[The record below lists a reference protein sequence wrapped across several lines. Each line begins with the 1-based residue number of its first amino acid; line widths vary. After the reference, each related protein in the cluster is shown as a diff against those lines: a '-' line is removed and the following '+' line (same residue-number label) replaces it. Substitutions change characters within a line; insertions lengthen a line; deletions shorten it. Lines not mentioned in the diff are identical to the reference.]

1 MATLTGQ
8 LQTETRGKSML
19 PGQAAAPSFV
29 NSLLSVATGAIQ
41 GYGPMQKRMEA
52 QKTKDALNDAEQAQ
66 FDFLNQ
72 KEQELNPAFKAAGDE
87 LAMAQT
93 AEKQGRAPAGSSEL
107 RAEKVVSDLY
117 SRFPADKAAIAQY
130 LQGRGF
136 DHYLFQSVKQEEKW
150 KTMQQDS
157 ERAMVE
163 ASYKA
168 ASDNGLVNPTN
179 FEASVKAGQVFLQTQ
194 SNLELAIK
202 MGAEARAKSQEN
214 RAQAE
219 WELNRAGKQ
228 AVDAAAELGGVH
240 LNSII
245 PQLSSL
251 IATIDGHEDRQA
263 MITKIRPQVVASAE
277 TFRAT
282 QLARMQGLPKDAR
295 DAFNAQVDAQLKNI
309 DTLFNVDFE
318 ANKRALDNM
327 KLKFQLDDATALPAY
342 NRMVRLFGQAT
353 ANSIF
358 DDNPANS
365 LPPDVVDQI
374 RKEIKGFAV
383 EGDVNEASI
392 MLSNIA
398 AIRSGVK
405 GLGDMPESEARRV
418 MPVLLKM
425 TTATQVELLKGRM
438 TPDNVSAFL
447 NSNAQ
452 IVNAASELQP
462 GLTDI
467 KSTRAAIQGVA
478 NPQMAQVLTALDK
491 DPAHTQRAQALIIG
505 NRGATAQLLRVAQQA
520 GPDEL
525 GTWKI
530 QWDNRNGTYKV
541 IQDKKLLEDA
551 KKKGAGVGITAVE
564 GQIMPTA
571 GTAAQDLFTK
581 PPSLQEKADAMN
593 MALNH
598 LIATSGLDDNLPKGA
613 TTLGLRNWYANGTP
627 PVTATGENAPS
638 PSEMWIKSYNQLYRA
653 VQDVAVTGGAST
665 VQTPTASFKGA
676 SISPGDAV
684 SRFQSHGVPAHI
696 AQGIV
701 GNLMAESGLRTG
713 AVGDGGK
720 ALSLAQWHP
729 DRRDHA
735 AKAGFDLS
743 NPQDAIDFVMWEL
756 NNTEPKAKEKL
767 AKAKTVQ
774 EAADIF
780 ALYFL
785 RPQGAQTGSAENIH
799 NIKGRRQYAMSLG
812 NN

>member
-168 ASDNGLVNPTN
+168 ASDNGLADPTN
-179 FEASVKAGQVFLQTQ
+179 FEASVKAGQAFLQAQ
-194 SNLELAIK
+194 SKLELAIK
-202 MGAEARAKSQEN
+202 AGAEARAQSQED

-251 IATIDGHEDRQA
+251 IATTNGHEDRQA
-263 MITKIRPQVVASAE
+263 MITKIRPQIVASVE

-318 ANKRALDNM
+318 ANKRTLDNM

-342 NRMVRLFGQAT
+342 NRMVRLFGQAA
-353 ANSIF
+353 ANAIF
-358 DDNPANS
+358 DNDPASS
-365 LPPDVVDQI
+365 LPPDVVEQI

-383 EGDVNEASI
+383 EGDVNEASV

-418 MPVLLKM
+418 MPALLR
-425 TTATQVELLKGRM
+425 TSTATQVELLKGRM

-505 NRGATAQLLRVAQQA
+505 NRGATAQLLRVAQQS
-520 GPDEL
+520 GPDTSADGVYTL
-525 GTWKI
+525 KY
-530 QWDNRNGTYKV
+530 DSRNGTYKV
-541 IQDKKLLEDA
+541 HTDQKKLDEIKKRMGGPVLFDA
-551 KKKGAGVGITAVE
+551 DYPGPASTGVVPSPAG
-564 GQIMPTA
+564 
-571 GTAAQDLFTK
+571 
-581 PPSLQEKADAMN
+581 LQEKADAMN

-638 PSEMWIKSYNQLYRA
+638 PSEMWTKSYNQLYRA

-665 VQTPTASFKGA
+665 VLPTSFKPAAGEVGQKVSSA
-676 SISPGDAV
+676 AERYGIPQAIAHRLVRQESGGKQDAV
-684 SRFQSHGVPAHI
+684 SSAGAIGVMQLMPGTARDLGVDPNNLDQNIEGGMRYLAQMYKKFGDWTLALAAYNAGPGAVEKHKGVPPF
-696 AQGIV
+696 
-701 GNLMAESGLRTG
+701 AETQNYVKSIL
-713 AVGDGGK
+713 GG
-720 ALSLAQWHP
+720 
-729 DRRDHA
+729 
-735 AKAGFDLS
+735 
-743 NPQDAIDFVMWEL
+743 
-756 NNTEPKAKEKL
+756 
-767 AKAKTVQ
+767 
-774 EAADIF
+774 
-780 ALYFL
+780 
-785 RPQGAQTGSAENIH
+785 
-799 NIKGRRQYAMSLG
+799 
-812 NN
+812 

>member
-168 ASDNGLVNPTN
+168 ASDNGLVDPTN
-179 FEASVKAGQVFLQTQ
+179 FEASVKAGQAFLQAQ
-194 SNLELAIK
+194 SKLELAIK
-202 MGAEARAKSQEN
+202 AGAEARAQSQEN
-214 RAQAE
+214 REQAK
-219 WELNRAGKQ
+219 WELDKAGRQ

-251 IATIDGHEDRQA
+251 IATTNGHEDRQA
-263 MITKIRPQVVASAE
+263 MITKIRPQIVASVE

-318 ANKRALDNM
+318 ANKRTLDNM

-358 DDNPANS
+358 DNDPASS

-383 EGDVNEASI
+383 EGDVNEASV

-418 MPVLLKM
+418 MPALLK
-425 TTATQVELLKGRM
+425 TSTATQVELLKGRM

-505 NRGATAQLLRVAQQA
+505 NRGATAQLLRVAQQS
-520 GPDEL
+520 GPDVSED
-525 GTWKI
+525 GI
-530 QWDNRNGTYKV
+530 YSIVWDSRNGTYKV
-541 IQDKKLLEDA
+541 NTDEKKLAAA
-551 KKKGAGVGITAVE
+551 KYILDSMSLFAADYPTPVGT
-564 GQIMPTA
+564 PTIPNP
-571 GTAAQDLFTK
+571 Q
-581 PPSLQEKADAMN
+581 SLQEKADAMN

-638 PSEMWIKSYNQLYRA
+638 PSEMWNKSYNQLYRA
-653 VQDVAVTGGAST
+653 VQDVAVTGGASI

-701 GNLMAESGLRTG
+701 GNLMAESGLKTG

-756 NNTEPKAKEKL
+756 NNTEAAAKKKL
-767 AKAKTVQ
+767 ANAKTVQ

-785 RPQGAQTGSAENIH
+785 RPQGAQTGRAENVH
-799 NIKGRRQYAMSLG
+799 NIDGRRKYAQGLAQR
-812 NN
+812 

>member
-168 ASDNGLVNPTN
+168 ASDNGLVDPTD
-179 FEASVKAGQVFLQTQ
+179 FEASVKAGQAFLQAQ
-194 SNLELAIK
+194 SKLELAIK
-202 MGAEARAKSQEN
+202 AGAEARAQSQEN

-251 IATIDGHEDRQA
+251 IATTNGHEDRQA
-263 MITKIRPQVVASAE
+263 MITKIRPQIVASVE

-318 ANKRALDNM
+318 ANKRTLDNM

-358 DDNPANS
+358 DNDPASS

-383 EGDVNEASI
+383 EGDVNEASV

-418 MPVLLKM
+418 MPALLK
-425 TTATQVELLKGRM
+425 TSTATQVELLKGRM

-505 NRGATAQLLRVAQQA
+505 NRGATAQLLRVAQQS
-520 GPDEL
+520 GPDTSADGVYTL
-525 GTWKI
+525 KY
-530 QWDNRNGTYKV
+530 DSRNGTYKV
-541 IQDKKLLEDA
+541 HTDQKKLDEIKKRMGGPVLFDA
-551 KKKGAGVGITAVE
+551 DYPGPASTGVVPSPAG
-564 GQIMPTA
+564 
-571 GTAAQDLFTK
+571 
-581 PPSLQEKADAMN
+581 LQEKADAMN

-627 PVTATGENAPS
+627 PVTATGENALS
-638 PSEMWIKSYNQLYRA
+638 PSEMWTKSYNELYRA
-653 VQDVAVTGGAST
+653 VQDVAVTGGASI

-756 NNTEPKAKEKL
+756 NNTEAAAKKKL
-767 AKAKTVQ
+767 ANAKTVQ

-785 RPQGAQTGSAENIH
+785 RPQGAQTGRAENVH
-799 NIKGRRQYAMSLG
+799 NIDGRRKYAQGLAQR
-812 NN
+812 

>member
-19 PGQAAAPSFV
+19 PGQAAAPSFI

-41 GYGPMQKRMEA
+41 GYGPMQQRMEA
-52 QKTKDALNDAEQAQ
+52 RTTKDSLNAAEQAQ
-66 FDFLNQ
+66 FDLLYQ
-72 KEQELNPAFKAAGDE
+72 EEQELNSAYKAAGDE
-87 LAMAQT
+87 LAKAQT

-107 RAEKVVSDLY
+107 RREKVVSDLY
-117 SRFPADKAAIAQY
+117 SRFPNDKANIAQY

-136 DHYLFQSVKQEEKW
+136 DHYMFQAVKQEEKW

-163 ASYKA
+163 VSYKA
-168 ASDNGLVNPTN
+168 AYDNGLADPTN
-179 FEASVKAGQVFLQTQ
+179 FEASVKAGQAFLQAQ
-194 SNLELAIK
+194 SKLELAIK
-202 MGAEARAKSQEN
+202 AGQEARAQSQED
-214 RAQAE
+214 REQAK
-219 WELNRAGKQ
+219 WELDKAGKQ

-251 IATIDGHEDRQA
+251 IATTNGHEDRQA
-263 MITKIRPQVVASAE
+263 MITKIRPQIVASVE

-318 ANKRALDNM
+318 ANKRTLDNM

-342 NRMVRLFGQAT
+342 NRMVRLFGQAA
-353 ANSIF
+353 ANAIF
-358 DDNPANS
+358 DNDPASS
-365 LPPDVVDQI
+365 LPPDVVEQI

-383 EGDVNEASI
+383 EGDVNEASV

-418 MPVLLKM
+418 MPALLR
-425 TTATQVELLKGRM
+425 TSTATQVELLKGRM

-505 NRGATAQLLRVAQQA
+505 NRGATAQLLRVAQQS
-520 GPDEL
+520 GPDTSADGVYTL
-525 GTWKI
+525 KY
-530 QWDNRNGTYKV
+530 DSRNGTYKV
-541 IQDKKLLEDA
+541 HTDQKKLDEIKKSMGGPVLFDA
-551 KKKGAGVGITAVE
+551 DYPGPASTGVVPSPAG
-564 GQIMPTA
+564 
-571 GTAAQDLFTK
+571 
-581 PPSLQEKADAMN
+581 LQEKADAMN

-638 PSEMWIKSYNQLYRA
+638 PSEMWTKSYNQLYRA
-653 VQDVAVTGGAST
+653 VQDVAVTGGASI

-684 SRFQSHGVPAHI
+684 SRFQSHGVPGHI

-720 ALSLAQWHP
+720 AMSLAQWHP
-729 DRRDHA
+729 DRREHA
-735 AKAGFDLS
+735 VKAGFDLS

-756 NNTEPKAKEKL
+756 NNTEGAAKKKL
-767 AKAKTVQ
+767 ANAKTVQ

-785 RPQGAQTGSAENIH
+785 RPQGAQTGRVENVH
-799 NIKGRRQYAMSLG
+799 NIDGRRKYAQGLAQR
-812 NN
+812 